1 MPVSFFIENPPNTW
15 SIIRVYCTGT
25 LMYRYSYVQVLLC
38 TGIQFSLLLG
48 IINEM

>member
-25 LMYRYSYVQVLLC
+25 LMYRYSN
-38 TGIQFSLLLG
+38 FSFVR
-48 IINEM
+48 NNKRNV